1 VASLTIYLAA
11 LAGWTCGE
19 QPKGPPK
26 LDEAAAVKA
35 VVAHFAKH
43 GIKLQRDE
51 RGEWLVAD
59 PKADGYD
66 VVVHMRTFPPGATEQ
81 EMRDTLRQINL
92 AYMLNVPARV
102 AMSYPGLRG
111 TDRAKKLPKI
121 DQVPVAAKLES
132 LFKEYRPEE
141 PKK

>member
-1 VASLTIYLAA
+1 MASLTIYLAA

-19 QPKGPPK
+19 QPKGLPK

-59 PKADGYD
+59 PKADAYD
-66 VVVHMRTFPPGATEQ
+66 VVVHLRTFPPGTTEQ
-81 EMRDTLRQINL
+81 EMRDTLKQINL

-102 AMSYPGLRG
+102 AMSYPVLRG
-111 TDRAKKLPKI
+111 NDRAMKLPKL
-121 DQVPVAAKLES
+121 DQVPVVAKLES